1 MYDIISLVPFD
12 LVFDT
17 DFGIIKFVQF
27 SDYGKNLEPILNRVY
42 WFRSHEYDSMI
53 CKLLSERKNPNPLSI
68 MIDDTYLSHFSIA
81 NLTETFLKEY
91 GADYIYKLSKKTALF
106 DMIAVSSANMSEVV
120 KFNILCENQA
130 QKQFVNENFKEISNS
145 FSIPTILKS
154 ELKSLDNYGSIY
166 VKNIYDLHGASKY
179 VQGKNIIIINYPFN
193 MEEDG
198 FTPLVSELSELI
210 GLNKIFTMDLYD
222 LGEFKKEGEE

>member
-1 MYDIISLVPFD
+1 MYDIVSLIPFD

-27 SDYGKNLEPILNRVY
+27 SEYGKNLEPLLNRVY
-42 WFRSHEYDSMI
+42 WFRSHEYDNTI

-68 MIDDTYLSHFSIA
+68 MMDESYLLHPSITS
-81 NLTETFLKEY
+81 LMETFLTEY
-91 GADYIYKLSKKTALF
+91 NADYIYKLSKKTALF
-106 DMIAVSSANMSEVV
+106 DIIAVSAANMSDVV
-120 KFNILCENQA
+120 KFVILCENQA
-130 QKQFVNENFKEISNS
+130 QKQFVNESFKEISNS
-145 FSIPTILKS
+145 FSISTILKS
-154 ELKSLDNYGSIY
+154 ELKSLDNYGSVY
-166 VKNIYDLHGASKY
+166 VKNIYDLQGTSKY

-198 FTPLVSELSELI
+198 STPLVSELSELI

-222 LGEFKKEGEE
+222 LSEFKKEGEE